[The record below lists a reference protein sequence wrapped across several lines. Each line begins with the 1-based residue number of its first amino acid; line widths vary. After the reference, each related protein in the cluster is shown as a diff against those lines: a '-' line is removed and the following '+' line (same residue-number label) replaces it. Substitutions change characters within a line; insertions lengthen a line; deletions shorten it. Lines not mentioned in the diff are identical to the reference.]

1 MLIAEQSQRSRV
13 VWVDLQR
20 SLKRHLRL
28 RGAPAPAVQRA
39 QCEPDRG
46 ARRIKP
52 EGTLKGPFG
61 LIRETEPLQPST
73 DRSVRDPASVVAS
86 SEGEQSKC
94 TIGMVA
100 GSQPLLEPFGCKAQA
115 ARAERA
121 PGFRPAAQCSGG
133 VSE

>member
-86 SEGEQSKC
+86 SEGEQVAHDSLRRLRLCFQQLEPESKC

-100 GSQPLLEPFGCKAQA
+100 GS
-115 ARAERA
+115 
-121 PGFRPAAQCSGG
+121 
-133 VSE
+133 